1 MASKAF
7 VLLGA
12 TGDNAYRPAG
22 VWNGL
27 FEAWTNGVFDK
38 NPHDLHVQ
46 INQGHTVQEIHDKV
60 MAVLEPFYATV
71 KTDVAWKCK
80 APGGD
85 CEPETFFKLA
95 QNNIWEGEGKYN
107 ATGQAANMSFLADYD
122 VITSY
127 MSIPPYAYG
136 DWSEAIVKYWGGG
149 EKNHISV
156 EKPFGE
162 GRDSLQDAIDLH
174 ATIIGNGLPETNFH
188 LTDHWL
194 SFFMNSHLPNFS
206 KILQQKLGI
215 SWSSADIGRIVVTEY
230 EQRGFGGRGAFI
242 DGLGQVRDMIQ
253 SHLLQVLALTVVDA
267 DQGRDAAKLE
277 FLNSLA
283 LDDCELKQFE
293 GLLRSKKLKFH
304 GDFADS
310 TFCKVSVKSSMKQWQ
325 NTELV
330 MQTGKAMDIDLYTVE
345 FFQQGGPGVIKLNIG
360 KEEAPAIA
368 DISVENWKLVDA
380 SEFDAPAPGLSE
392 SSMKVVPSVDK
403 DGNGVIVDYNDP
415 KLYFP
420 KPYSKIVTSVF
431 DGDYG
436 SSFLTFDQ
444 CKKSWEIVT
453 GSSPSVC
460 LDPKPEDVPVYL
472 PAFLCDLQAPEMC
485 DQHKTVKDLYDS
497 DYACTAEHDKWY
509 ADVDFYKAKCST
521 VARV

>member
-1 MASKAF
+1 
-7 VLLGA
+7 
-12 TGDNAYRPAG
+12 
-22 VWNGL
+22 
-27 FEAWTNGVFDK
+27 
-38 NPHDLHVQ
+38 
-46 INQGHTVQEIHDKV
+46 
-60 MAVLEPFYATV
+60 
-71 KTDVAWKCK
+71 
-80 APGGD
+80 
-85 CEPETFFKLA
+85 
-95 QNNIWEGEGKYN
+95 
-107 ATGQAANMSFLADYD
+107 
-122 VITSY
+122 
-127 MSIPPYAYG
+127 
-136 DWSEAIVKYWGGG
+136 
-149 EKNHISV
+149 
-156 EKPFGE
+156 
-162 GRDSLQDAIDLH
+162 
-174 ATIIGNGLPETNFH
+174 
-188 LTDHWL
+188 
-194 SFFMNSHLPNFS
+194 
-206 KILQQKLGI
+206 
-215 SWSSADIGRIVVTEY
+215 
-230 EQRGFGGRGAFI
+230 
-242 DGLGQVRDMIQ
+242 MIQ

-330 MQTGKAMDIDLYTVE
+330 MQTGKAYFCGELE
-345 FFQQGGPGVIKLNIG
+345 
-360 KEEAPAIA
+360 
-368 DISVENWKLVDA
+368 LVDA

-392 SSMKVVPSVDK
+392 SSMKVVPSFDK

-460 LDPKPEDVPVYL
+460 LDPKPEDVLVYL